1 VNKVQAMQKPYR
13 ALRIINWSL
22 SVLVFSG
29 AVMSLLIAKGNP
41 AIMLAT
47 VAFLALVVAIYAG
60 TAITIN
66 LDVSTIMGIPIG
78 LYASTNLT
86 FYSLTTGNALFSLL
100 GLWIVIT
107 CLASSQYLPS
117 LSGVLYFLVS
127 IANIMALKQRRKW
140 QLMPT

>member
-1 VNKVQAMQKPYR
+1 
-13 ALRIINWSL
+13 
-22 SVLVFSG
+22 
-29 AVMSLLIAKGNP
+29 
-41 AIMLAT
+41 MLAT